1 MIKKI
6 ILFSILVSTF
16 IVSNYMSMPVYSE
29 SDAKIKDGRIES
41 IPTPGNISKLDEN
54 NVLKNILN
62 AVYSISGLIA
72 VLIIVICGVMIIT
85 ADGDSQKV
93 ATARTGIIYA
103 LIGLVIIISAFI
115 ITGVVLN
122 TAGSKL

>member
-1 MIKKI
+1 MTKKI
-6 ILFSILVSTF
+6 LLSTIIILIY
-16 IVSNYMSMPVYSE
+16 IIGGYMSLPIYAANE
-29 SDAKIKDGRIES
+29 AKIKDGRIVS
-41 IPTPGNISKLDEN
+41 VPAPGNINKLDEN
-54 NVLKNILN
+54 EALSKILN
-62 AVYSISGLIA
+62 AVYSISGSIA

-93 ATARTGIIYA
+93 ATARRGIIYA

-115 ITGVVLN
+115 MTGVVLN

>member
-1 MIKKI
+1 
-6 ILFSILVSTF
+6 
-16 IVSNYMSMPVYSE
+16 MSLPIYAANE
-29 SDAKIKDGRIES
+29 AKIKDGRIVS
-41 IPTPGNISKLDEN
+41 VPAPGNINKLDEN
-54 NVLKNILN
+54 EALSKILN
-62 AVYSISGLIA
+62 AVYSISGSIA

-93 ATARTGIIYA
+93 ATARRGIIYA

-115 ITGVVLN
+115 MTGVVLN